1 MGFPRTR
8 WKDILFATEDLRRR
22 RQEAK
27 AGGCSVSLTGTFQ
40 KHSDV
45 LQLPGAALVARGGKI
60 LWPHRGAHTGE
71 LPSVDKLLEVIE
83 NAPVA

>member
-1 MGFPRTR
+1 M
-8 WKDILFATEDLRRR
+8 WKDILFATDDLRRR

-27 AGGCSVSLTGTFQ
+27 TAGCSVSLIGTFQ

-60 LWPHRGAHTGE
+60 LWLHRGAHTGD